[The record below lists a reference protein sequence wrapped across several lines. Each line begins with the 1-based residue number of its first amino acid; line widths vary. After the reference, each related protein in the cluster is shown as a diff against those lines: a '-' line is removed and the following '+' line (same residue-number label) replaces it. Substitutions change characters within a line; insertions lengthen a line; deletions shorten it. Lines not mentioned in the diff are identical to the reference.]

1 MHPPLYRPHPKCAA
15 VRTRVSARARAPAPR
30 AVAHH
35 HPSRARRN
43 PPARAQLVDLLVKC
57 HDENPYGKFW
67 GACNDQ
73 KAAMDWCFKEE
84 KEEKRRANFEKTRS
98 FNEEW
103 RKKQDAREVGR

>member
-1 MHPPLYRPHPKCAA
+1 MRSGAHPRLR
-15 VRTRVSARARAPAPR
+15 ARARTRSARRRPPLPVAR
-30 AVAHH
+30 A
-35 HPSRARRN
+35 RN

-67 GACNDQ
+67 GACNDE

>member
-30 AVAHH
+30 AVARR

-43 PPARAQLVDLLVKC
+43 PPARAQLVELLVKC

-67 GACNDQ
+67 GACNDE
-73 KAAMDWCFKEE
+73 KHALDLCFKEQ
-84 KEEKRRANFEKTRS
+84 KKVTR
-98 FNEEW
+98 
-103 RKKQDAREVGR
+103 KGLLAKAREDRARFRELCKDDK